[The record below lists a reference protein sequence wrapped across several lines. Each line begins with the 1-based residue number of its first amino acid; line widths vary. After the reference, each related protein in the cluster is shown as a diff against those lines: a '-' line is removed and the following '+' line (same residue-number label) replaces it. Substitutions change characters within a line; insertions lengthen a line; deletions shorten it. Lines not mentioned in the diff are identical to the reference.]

1 MRGLLP
7 GIQDFLVRWA
17 YEEKMLFQHF
27 GLWDEILV
35 CGHKVKATEQYFP
48 VVLFVKLLEVIL
60 FLLIDLSQINDTE
73 LYNILLNLNLEIN
86 PTV

>member
-1 MRGLLP
+1 MRGLLA

-60 FLLIDLSQINDTE
+60 FF
-73 LYNILLNLNLEIN
+73 
-86 PTV
+86 

>member
-1 MRGLLP
+1 MRGLLA

-35 CGHKVKATEQYFP
+35 CGHKVKATDRGA
-48 VVLFVKLLEVIL
+48 VL
-60 FLLIDLSQINDTE
+60 S
-73 LYNILLNLNLEIN
+73 
-86 PTV
+86 

>member
-1 MRGLLP
+1 MRGVLA

-17 YEEKMLFQHF
+17 YEEKMLFQHL

-35 CGHKVKATEQYFP
+35 YGHKVKATEKYFP

-60 FLLIDLSQINDTE
+60 FS
-73 LYNILLNLNLEIN
+73 
-86 PTV
+86 